1 MPPKPPYDP
10 TGVQA
15 FSIPSFEFISG
26 VTKDI
31 KVAYRSFN
39 PTATKTA
46 LIPTCYGGRINTTQ
60 NFTTGALKDYHVI
73 VVATL
78 GNGESSSPSNDEDFP
93 KDYSLRYSDCVNA
106 QYKLLTEHLGIK
118 HLDVVI
124 GFSMG
129 GQQAYHW
136 AVMHG
141 SVDNPFVKNVV
152 VICGSAKTSGHSKYG
167 LCQASSNSQHLPAF
181 PKLLSAFSLTVLPD
195 YAFLEGP
202 IAALTTSYDYDNGNY
217 KKNNIKPTQGL
228 RAFGRAYAAWLTSAE
243 WFRQELWRKSGYPSL
258 QAYLHPP
265 IGEAAYES
273 WDAEDMLVLARMWQA
288 GDIAMVGGSGD
299 YKKALEGIHVRVLVM
314 PSQTDQYFPPEDGE
328 NEVKY
333 LKQGIFAPIPTIWGH
348 IAGGG
353 VNEED
358 YKWMNETIG
367 TFLMDT

>member
-10 TGVQA
+10 TGIQT
-15 FSIPSFEFISG
+15 FSIPSFKFIRG

-39 PTATKTA
+39 PTSKKVA
-46 LIPTCYGGRINTTQ
+46 LIPTCYGGRINTTL
-60 NFTTGALKDYHVI
+60 NFTSGALKDYHVI
-73 VVATL
+73 VVAML
-78 GNGESSSPSNDEDFP
+78 GNGESSSPSNDADFP
-93 KDYSLRYSDCVNA
+93 KDYSLRYPDCIHA
-106 QYKLLTEHLGIK
+106 QYKLVTEHLGIK
-118 HLDVVI
+118 GLDVVI

-136 AVMHG
+136 AAMHG
-141 SVDNPFVKNVV
+141 SGENPFVKNAV
-152 VICGSAKTSGHSKYG
+152 VICGSAKTSGH
-167 LCQASSNSQHLPAF
+167 N
-181 PKLLSAFSLTVLPD
+181 

-217 KKNNIKPTQGL
+217 RKNNIKPTQGL

-243 WFRQELWRKSGYPSL
+243 WYRQELWRKSGFSSL

-265 IGEAAYES
+265 LGEAGYES

-288 GDIAMVGGSGD
+288 GDIGMVGGDGD
-299 YKKALEGIHVRVLVM
+299 YLKALEGINARVLVM
-314 PSQTDQYFPPEDGE
+314 PGQTDQYFPPEDGE

-333 LKQGIFAPIPTIWGH
+333 LKRGTFAPIPTIWGH

-353 VNEED
+353 ANEED
-358 YKWMNETIG
+358 VKWMDEKIRA
-367 TFLMDT
+367 FLTEG